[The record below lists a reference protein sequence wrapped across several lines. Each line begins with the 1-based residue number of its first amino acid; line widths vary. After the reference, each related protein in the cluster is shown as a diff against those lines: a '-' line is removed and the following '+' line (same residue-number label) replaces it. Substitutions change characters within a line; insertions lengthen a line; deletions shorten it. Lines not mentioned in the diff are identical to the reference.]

1 MLLWLQKRQDLRGDP
16 RDRDERRKRVPTLL
30 LVYMLQTHNQ
40 FLSLLRM
47 YFTCNK
53 EPIVRS
59 EKNKLPKKSLRKKK
73 LLNC

>member
-1 MLLWLQKRQDLRGDP
+1 MLH
-16 RDRDERRKRVPTLL
+16 
-30 LVYMLQTHNQ
+30 THNQ